1 MHNHSLTIIFI
12 FLLSFISNS
21 PDGSCLNEVSI
32 AQSIISQALPAL
44 SPRINLSFSPK
55 SCDRTRLVENS
66 PLEMNKFRE
75 NSSLQANLS
84 QLEATINA
92 HRSPKAGDVNDVNET
107 QTPKAATRNEAQANS
122 PPVAS
127 PNKWPLKPGVLVHVN
142 SNHTLSPKNQARLQA
157 ANTSKTEERD
167 DEANL
172 GLLER
177 NRKTDDSQDKTE
189 YSKKTGKPR
198 RHTQNVVTG
207 IFKTLRRK
215 STDSDDSGKY
225 KKINKTNKRAVSLV
239 NLNKTGYS
247 LPKNRLRSFFQS
259 ETPNVIVTEG
269 GRYCVHFITLHT
281 ITKHTHFPFSY
292 YNVL

>member
-1 MHNHSLTIIFI
+1 
-12 FLLSFISNS
+12 
-21 PDGSCLNEVSI
+21 
-32 AQSIISQALPAL
+32 
-44 SPRINLSFSPK
+44 
-55 SCDRTRLVENS
+55 
-66 PLEMNKFRE
+66 MNKFRE

-92 HRSPKAGDVNDVNET
+92 HRSPKASDVNDVNET
-107 QTPKAATRNEAQANS
+107 QTPKQTTRNETQAT
-122 PPVAS
+122 PPVVS

-157 ANTSKTEERD
+157 ANTSKAEERD
-167 DEANL
+167 GEANL

-177 NRKTDDSQDKTE
+177 NRKTGVSQDKTE

-198 RHTQNVVTG
+198 RHTQNVMTG

-239 NLNKTGYS
+239 NLNKTGYN

-269 GRYCVHFITLHT
+269 GSYCVHYITLHT
-281 ITKHTHFPFSY
+281 VTKTHISLFHNY
-292 YNVL
+292 I

>member
-1 MHNHSLTIIFI
+1 MFC
-12 FLLSFISNS
+12 LSFIPNS

-55 SCDRTRLVENS
+55 SCDRTRLVDNC

-92 HRSPKAGDVNDVNET
+92 HRSPKSSDVNDDNET
-107 QTPKAATRNEAQANS
+107 QTPKATTRNEAQAN
-122 PPVAS
+122 PLPVVS

-157 ANTSKTEERD
+157 ANTSKAEERD

-177 NRKTDDSQDKTE
+177 NRKTDDSQDVTE

-198 RHTQNVVTG
+198 RHTQNVMTG

-225 KKINKTNKRAVSLV
+225 KKINKTNKRALSLV
-239 NLNKTGYS
+239 TLNKTGYS

-259 ETPNVIVTEG
+259 EAPNVIITEG
-269 GRYCVHFITLHT
+269 GSYFIHFITLHT
-281 ITKHTHFPFSY
+281 VTKTHTHSPFS
-292 YNVL
+292 

>member
-1 MHNHSLTIIFI
+1 
-12 FLLSFISNS
+12 
-21 PDGSCLNEVSI
+21 
-32 AQSIISQALPAL
+32 
-44 SPRINLSFSPK
+44 
-55 SCDRTRLVENS
+55 
-66 PLEMNKFRE
+66 MNKFRE
-75 NSSLQANLS
+75 NSTLQANLS
-84 QLEATINA
+84 QLEATINS
-92 HRSPKAGDVNDVNET
+92 HRSPKTNDVNDANET
-107 QTPKAATRNEAQANS
+107 QTPKPTSRNEAQAS
-122 PPVAS
+122 TTVAS

-157 ANTSKTEERD
+157 ANTSKVEERD

-198 RHTQNVVTG
+198 RHTQNVMTG

-239 NLNKTGYS
+239 NLNKMGYS

-269 GRYCVHFITLHT
+269 GSYCVHFINLHT
-281 ITKHTHFPFSY
+281 ITKHTLSLFIVVMYCDHLTRSLTFL
-292 YNVL
+292 V

>member
-1 MHNHSLTIIFI
+1 M
-12 FLLSFISNS
+12 
-21 PDGSCLNEVSI
+21 
-32 AQSIISQALPAL
+32 PAL

-55 SCDRTRLVENS
+55 SCDRTRLVDNC

-92 HRSPKAGDVNDVNET
+92 NRSPETSDINDGNDVNGT
-107 QTPKAATRNEAQANS
+107 QTPKATTRNEAQANS
-122 PPVAS
+122 PPVVS

-157 ANTSKTEERD
+157 ANTSNAGDRD

-177 NRKTDDSQDKTE
+177 NRKTDDSQDKSE
-189 YSKKTGKPR
+189 YSKKAGKPR

-207 IFKTLRRK
+207 ILKNLRRK

-247 LPKNRLRSFFQS
+247 LPKSRLRSFFQS
-259 ETPNVIVTEG
+259 ETPNVIITEG
-269 GRYCVHFITLHT
+269 G
-281 ITKHTHFPFSY
+281 SY
-292 YNVL
+292 YEQFTHYTLLQ

>member
-1 MHNHSLTIIFI
+1 MIIKNTSSLHDYNYY
-12 FLLSFISNS
+12 ISLVSIS

-55 SCDRTRLVENS
+55 SCDRTRLVDNC

-75 NSSLQANLS
+75 NSTLQANLS

-92 HRSPKAGDVNDVNET
+92 NRSITSDVNDINEPE
-107 QTPKAATRNEAQANS
+107 TPTTTRAEVQANS
-122 PPVAS
+122 PVVS

-142 SNHTLSPKNQARLQA
+142 SNHTLSPKNQARHQA
-157 ANTSKTEERD
+157 ANTSKAED
-167 DEANL
+167 NEANL

-177 NRKTDDSQDKTE
+177 NKKTDEDKTE
-189 YSKKTGKPR
+189 YSKKTGKLR

-207 IFKTLRRK
+207 IFKNIRRK

-247 LPKNRLRSFFQS
+247 LPKSRLRSFFQS

-269 GRYCVHFITLHT
+269 GSYATNHITL
-281 ITKHTHFPFSY
+281 TKTHFPL
-292 YNVL
+292 NVL